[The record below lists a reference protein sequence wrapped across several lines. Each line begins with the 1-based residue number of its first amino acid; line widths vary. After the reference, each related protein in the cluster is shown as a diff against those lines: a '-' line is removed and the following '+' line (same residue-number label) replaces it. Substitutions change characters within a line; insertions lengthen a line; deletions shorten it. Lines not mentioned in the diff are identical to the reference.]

1 MFVLAIN
8 LAVPMTIDAL
18 SQFQRLYTY
27 NDQTMSTFFKVTFLS
42 YFNVAVVVMLVNFD
56 LSVPLLNEGGIL
68 VGKYKD
74 FSERWYANV
83 GANICYTLLVM
94 VFTPQISKL
103 IVDPLKYAWYRCY
116 DRGYKFKLST

>member
-18 SQFQRLYTY
+18 SHFQRLYTY

-68 VGKYKD
+68 KGQYKD
-74 FSERWYANV
+74 FSERWYANI
-83 GANICYTLLVM
+83 GANICYTLCVM
-94 VFTPQISKL
+94 IVTPQISKL
-103 IVDPLKYAWYRCY
+103 IVDPLRFAWKRCY
-116 DRGYKFKLST
+116 DRKFKIKVGT